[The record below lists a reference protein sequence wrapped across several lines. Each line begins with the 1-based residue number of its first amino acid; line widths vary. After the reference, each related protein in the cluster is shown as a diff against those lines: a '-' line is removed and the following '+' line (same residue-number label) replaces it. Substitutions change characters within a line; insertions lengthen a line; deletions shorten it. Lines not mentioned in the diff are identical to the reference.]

1 MIEDINLKNAEVL
14 AILTMVFDEV
24 QGIYEL
30 EKWDREYEL
39 DRLKDT
45 LITSFYMMSG
55 RVEDIKEIASLIMKK
70 EKPKE
75 VSREW
80 RHLNEPCGAWF
91 SW

>member
-1 MIEDINLKNAEVL
+1 MIEDINLKNAEIL

-30 EKWDREYEL
+30 EKGVREYEL

-45 LITSFYMMSG
+45 LTTSFYMMSK
-55 RVEDIKEIASLIMKK
+55 RAEDINEIASLIMKK

-75 VSREW
+75 AGSE
-80 RHLNEPCGAWF
+80 
-91 SW
+91 

>member
-30 EKWDREYEL
+30 EKGGREYEL

-45 LITSFYMMSG
+45 LITSFFMMSK
-55 RVEDIKEIASLIMKK
+55 RVEDINEIASLIMKK

-75 VSREW
+75 VR
-80 RHLNEPCGAWF
+80 NE
-91 SW
+91 

>member
-30 EKWDREYEL
+30 KKGSREYEL

-45 LITSFYMMSG
+45 LITSFFMMSK
-55 RVEDIKEIASLIMKK
+55 RVEDINEIASLIMKK

-75 VSREW
+75 AGSE
-80 RHLNEPCGAWF
+80 
-91 SW
+91 

>member
-1 MIEDINLKNAEVL
+1 MIEEINLKNAEIL

-30 EKWDREYEL
+30 ERGNREYEL

-45 LITSFYMMSG
+45 LMTSFFMMSE
-55 RVEDIKEIASLIMKK
+55 RVENINEIASLIMKK

-75 VSREW
+75 AR
-80 RHLNEPCGAWF
+80 NE
-91 SW
+91 

>member
-1 MIEDINLKNAEVL
+1 MIEDINLKNAEVS

-30 EKWDREYEL
+30 EKGGREYEL

-45 LITSFYMMSG
+45 LMTSFFMMSE
-55 RVEDIKEIASLIMKK
+55 RVEDINEIASLIMKK

-75 VSREW
+75 GR
-80 RHLNEPCGAWF
+80 NE
-91 SW
+91 

>member
-1 MIEDINLKNAEVL
+1 MIEEINLKNAEIL

-30 EKWDREYEL
+30 ERGSREYEL

-45 LITSFYMMSG
+45 LMTSFFMMSE
-55 RVEDIKEIASLIMKK
+55 RVENINEIASLIMKK

-75 VSREW
+75 AR
-80 RHLNEPCGAWF
+80 NE
-91 SW
+91 

>member
-1 MIEDINLKNAEVL
+1 MIEDINLKNAEVS

-30 EKWDREYEL
+30 ERGSREYEL

-45 LITSFYMMSG
+45 LIASFFMMNE
-55 RVEDIKEIASLIMKK
+55 RVEDINEIASLIMKK

-75 VSREW
+75 AR
-80 RHLNEPCGAWF
+80 NE
-91 SW
+91 

>member
-30 EKWDREYEL
+30 KKGSREYEL

-45 LITSFYMMSG
+45 LITSFFMMSK
-55 RVEDIKEIASLIMKK
+55 RVEDINEIASFIMKK

-75 VSREW
+75 AGSE
-80 RHLNEPCGAWF
+80 
-91 SW
+91 

>member
-1 MIEDINLKNAEVL
+1 MIEEINLKNAEIL

-30 EKWDREYEL
+30 EKGGREYEL

-45 LITSFYMMSG
+45 LMTSFFMMSE
-55 RVEDIKEIASLIMKK
+55 RVEDINEIASLIMKK

-75 VSREW
+75 AGSE
-80 RHLNEPCGAWF
+80 
-91 SW
+91 